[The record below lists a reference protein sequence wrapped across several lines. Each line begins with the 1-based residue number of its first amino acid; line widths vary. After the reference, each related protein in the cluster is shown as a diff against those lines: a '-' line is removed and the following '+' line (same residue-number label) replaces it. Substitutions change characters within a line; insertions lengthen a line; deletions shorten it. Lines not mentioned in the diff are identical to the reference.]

1 MGLRRWEK
9 HKISCDKKEQSSV
22 KTASRT
28 AHTINSSWGF
38 KQATLGSAVTLG
50 FGTMLASV
58 PCSKATAGVAGVVCS
73 KVTDQEMSREVT
85 NGG

>member
-9 HKISCDKKEQSSV
+9 YKISCDKKEQSSV

-28 AHTINSSWGF
+28 AHTINPSWGF

-58 PCSKATAGVAGVVCS
+58 PCPVCS

-85 NGG
+85 NGD